1 MKLTIEEATAQYIYE
16 LQRLNKSPHTI
27 KQYGID
33 LRQFVTYAKELNVT
47 MIKDKRLQEIC
58 LNYEQALKEKE
69 FAPTSIRRKVSSLRS
84 FIRFL
89 EKIGFIEQRFHEL
102 IVHNESWEVDLYVP
116 SDKEIRDIYYFYRA
130 PKKIRSYDDW
140 LYLRNRSIVQT
151 MADTGLKVAQMKRM
165 QYGHLDEERG
175 VFSLIQRDLSFKE
188 LEVSSHTWQHLRHYL
203 EKTAEYFEFEW
214 TPGNYVWFGQKGWQ
228 HRSMSERSF
237 ERIVQ
242 RATAT
247 LGSRARGSELR
258 YFRLLQEYVQTED
271 LEKVAHQLTYEAPEP
286 AKERLNKI
294 FDKEKNPSPKQ

>member
-1 MKLTIEEATAQYIYE
+1 MNILIEEATAQYIYE

-33 LRQFVTYAKELNVT
+33 LKQFVTYAKQLGVT
-47 MIKDKRLQEIC
+47 SIEDERLKEIC
-58 LNYEQALKEKE
+58 LNYESALKEKK

-89 EKIGFIEQRFHEL
+89 EKTEFIDQTFHQF
-102 IVHNESWEVDLYVP
+102 IVHHESWEVDLYVP
-116 SDKEIRDIYYFYRA
+116 SEKEIRDIYYFYRA

-165 QYGHLDEERG
+165 QYGHLDGEQG
-175 VFSLIQRDLSFKE
+175 IFSLIQRDLSFKE
-188 LEVSSHTWQHLRHYL
+188 LEITPHTWNHLRHYL

-214 TPGNYVWFGQKGWQ
+214 TPGNYVWFGQKGLQ
-228 HRSMSERSF
+228 QRSMSERSF
-237 ERIVQ
+237 ERIIQ

-271 LEKVAHQLTYEAPEP
+271 IEKVAHQLTYEAPEP
-286 AKERLNKI
+286 AKERLDKI
-294 FDKEKNPSPKQ
+294 FDRDTKPSPKK

>member
-1 MKLTIEEATAQYIYE
+1 MNILIEEATAQYIYE

-33 LRQFVTYAKELNVT
+33 LKQFVTYAKQLGVT
-47 MIKDKRLQEIC
+47 SIEDERLKEIC
-58 LNYEQALKEKE
+58 LNYESALKEKK

-89 EKIGFIEQRFHEL
+89 EKIEFIDQTFHQF
-102 IVHNESWEVDLYVP
+102 IVHHESWEVDLYVP
-116 SDKEIRDIYYFYRA
+116 SEKEIRDIYYFYRA
-130 PKKIRSYDDW
+130 PKNIDSYDDW

-165 QYGHLDEERG
+165 QYGHLDKARG
-175 VFSLIQRDLSFKE
+175 IISLIQRDLSFKE
-188 LEVSSHTWQHLRHYL
+188 LEVTSHTWQHLDHYL
-203 EKTAEYFEFEW
+203 EKTAEYFQFEW
-214 TPGNYVWFGQKGWQ
+214 TPGNYVWFGQKGLQ
-228 HRSMSERSF
+228 QRSMSERSF

-271 LEKVAHQLTYEAPEP
+271 LERVAHQLTYEAPEP
-286 AKERLNKI
+286 AKERLDKI
-294 FDKEKNPSPKQ
+294 FGQDTSISSKK